1 MPSRQDWIWSLYSR
15 PNESLLAQHIMS
27 GGKTSCS
34 STIKI
39 CSQGSKD
46 AVVST
51 QSCDKM
57 GPRSKCLV
65 LLKAIESRLGFFSVC
80 FPFRHES
87 CISMVSFKQISAV
100 SNMVLNWCFCF
111 EDYFQELHGTCL
123 KCSYACLHIIQWHE
137 TQPKSSFA

>member
-1 MPSRQDWIWSLYSR
+1 
-15 PNESLLAQHIMS
+15 MS

-57 GPRSKCLV
+57 GPRSKSLV
-65 LLKAIESRLGFFSVC
+65 LLQAIKSRLGFLGVC
-80 FPFRHES
+80 FPLRHES
-87 CISMVSFKQISAV
+87 HISMVSFKQIFAV
-100 SNMVLNWCFCF
+100 SKMVLN
-111 EDYFQELHGTCL
+111 
-123 KCSYACLHIIQWHE
+123 
-137 TQPKSSFA
+137 